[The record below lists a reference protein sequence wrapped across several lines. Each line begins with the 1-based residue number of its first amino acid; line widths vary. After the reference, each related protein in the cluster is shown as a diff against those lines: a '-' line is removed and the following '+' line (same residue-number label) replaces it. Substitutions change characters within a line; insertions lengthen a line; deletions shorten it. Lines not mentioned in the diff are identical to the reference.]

1 MDINRTS
8 LVKIAMS
15 QYVRHNR
22 MLFKI
27 DAQREGKSL
36 ENLEK
41 ELEALKEIDANKLQ
55 IIKIPKEEI

>member
-1 MDINRTS
+1 
-8 LVKIAMS
+8 MS